1 MNGEHVISCYVTS
14 LFDKL
19 TFGLVYDLFPG
30 FYVLDNK
37 INENK
42 TKHYLHSMK
51 WIICNI

>member
-19 TFGLVYDLFPG
+19 TFVLVYDLFPR

-42 TKHYLHSMK
+42 IMHYLHEM
-51 WIICNI
+51 NYL